1 MSSGSKAV
9 DQRVA
14 RGDATR
20 EQILTAAR
28 EVLAADGYPGTS
40 TRAVAERAGVQLS
53 LVHYHFGGKRGLLA
67 AVLEYENERLLQRQ
81 QELYAKE
88 EPLAE
93 KWRTACAY
101 LQEDLRSG
109 YVRILWELWAAGLT
123 DEDLARRWRDAFAEW
138 RLLLEHVVDQWAA
151 KVGVELPMTP
161 RAIATLVAN
170 AFQGAEVEILAGVPE
185 EDAPHYEALEAV
197 GTLIERLEAGAQ
209 SKESSTGN
217 SARPSRHRAA
227 KIAAPRPPVKR
238 E

>member
-1 MSSGSKAV
+1 MSSGAKAV

-28 EVLAADGYPGTS
+28 EVLAADGYSGTS

-53 LVHYHFGGKRGLLA
+53 LVHYHFGGKQGLLT
-67 AVLEYENERLLQRQ
+67 AVLEYENERLLERQ
-81 QELYAKE
+81 QALYAKE

-123 DEDLARRWRDAFAEW
+123 DETLAQRWRDAIAEW
-138 RLLLEHVVDQWAA
+138 RLLLEGVVAEWVASN
-151 KVGVELPMTP
+151 GVELAMSP

-170 AFQGAEVEILAGVPE
+170 AFQGAEVEILAGVS
-185 EDAPHYEALEAV
+185 EDEAPHYEALEAV
-197 GTLIERLEAGAQ
+197 AALIERLETV
-209 SKESSTGN
+209 E
-217 SARPSRHRAA
+217 RPR
-227 KIAAPRPPVKR
+227 
-238 E
+238 